1 MQQEIFPFEMYLS
14 DRLFHL
20 AVSEGGD
27 GGFKVVH
34 NTFKAVTLQYLSLVT
49 AQQTQ
54 GHLKN
59 HIRALDKQEVC
70 HTAHIHA
77 QGSKAMHWQQY
88 LTYVRNTYIITRK
101 IISPLF
107 SNSSEPHHIHSFR
120 SEQFS

>member
-1 MQQEIFPFEMYLS
+1 MYLS
-14 DRLFHL
+14 DRLFYL

-34 NTFKAVTLQYLSLVT
+34 NTFKAVTLQYLSLVA

-59 HIRALDKQEVC
+59 HLRALDKQEVC

-77 QGSKAMHWQQY
+77 QESKAIHCQQY
-88 LTYVRNTYIITRK
+88 LTYVRNTYIITHK
-101 IISPLF
+101 IISPL
-107 SNSSEPHHIHSFR
+107 SSGSSEPHHIHSFR
-120 SEQFS
+120 FEQVS